1 MSTGWH
7 KHSGSHL
14 HPQVSLMTNPIWL
27 IKTRLQLQQTPWDAA
42 AAAGGTASALAAAP
56 RQPARAD
63 SALIPYRGMVDA
75 AQRIAREEGLAG
87 FYKGLGPSLLMVRG
101 RRGRR
106 AGLGGQLWLAVSEEW
121 CSS

>member
-42 AAAGGTASALAAAP
+42 AAAGGTASTAAAP
-56 RQPARAD
+56 RQPVRVD

-75 AQRIAREEGLAG
+75 TLRIAREEGLAG
-87 FYKGLGPSLLMVRG
+87 FYKGLGPSLLMVREG
-101 RRGRR
+101 RGRR

-121 CSS
+121 WSS